1 MFESLFQFYIQDC
14 GILEWVP
21 NTDSFRSIVG
31 QSYNPQ
37 AAHHSLR
44 RRGKRISSFQDATLR
59 NDFTKCQD
67 MYIKNGNLMK
77 AAQMFDNLCL
87 KNYPPLLYWW
97 FIQNF
102 QDPHSWFEARTT
114 FTLSTSVW
122 SAVGHVIGLGDRHS
136 ENILVDTSSGECV
149 HVDFDW

>member
-1 MFESLFQFYIQDC
+1 
-14 GILEWVP
+14 
-21 NTDSFRSIVG
+21 
-31 QSYNPQ
+31 
-37 AAHHSLR
+37 
-44 RRGKRISSFQDATLR
+44 
-59 NDFTKCQD
+59 
-67 MYIKNGNLMK
+67 MK